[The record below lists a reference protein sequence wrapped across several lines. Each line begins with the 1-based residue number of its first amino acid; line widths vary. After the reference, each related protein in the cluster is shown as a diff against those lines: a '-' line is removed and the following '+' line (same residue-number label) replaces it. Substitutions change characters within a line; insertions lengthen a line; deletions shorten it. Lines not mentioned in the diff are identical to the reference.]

1 MTIDLIHLV
10 QDRASGG
17 LLLT

>member
-1 MTIDLIHLV
+1 MGRAG

-17 LLLT
+17 LLCTR